1 MDAICR
7 DCLVTKP
14 LTEYYQIYRHCP
26 IKVCKECYKTKQKIV
41 YKQRYI
47 KKEKTK
53 SLRSKTIM
61 MVKVD
66 FDNIADFGMLS
77 IPEFKQMIQKIREE
91 MIKNESII
99 KIIKDEI
106 TTSEKNRNY
115 KIL

>member
-1 MDAICR
+1 MDAICK

-53 SLRSKTIM
+53 SLRHKTVM
-61 MVKVD
+61 MIKVD
-66 FDNIADFGMLS
+66 YDNIADFGMLS
-77 IPEFKQMIQKIREE
+77 PSELKQMIQKIRDE
-91 MIKNESII
+91 MLSNKTII
-99 KIIKDEI
+99 KIIQDEI
-106 TTSEKNRNY
+106 FLSEKNRNY